1 MKNDYAK
8 IRVNYNVY
16 GVNTFKSAKSKHLKS
31 NNILSTSTNYYNSLR
46 VAKSCDNTNYIII
59 DGDYIKLK
67 DYKIQLRKNGVK
79 YYISSDYKYITRL
92 DNMTSYNIIQTNKMI
107 IDGHARDNK
116 LADKLNNR

>member
-116 LADKLNNR
+116 LADKLNNK